1 MRLLRLPRYLPGER
15 GKVMNGIRAITLDFG
30 NTLVP
35 FSAGPMATVV
45 KLTAARAAGLVD
57 CSVDDFTAVWGEE
70 RQRQFDEDVPEG
82 READMD
88 IRVLRVLARL
98 RGRPQP
104 PPGVR
109 WDNSALARFST
120 PDEVRE
126 VLETYAEAF
135 VHTTPVPPEIG
146 PMLERLARSRPLA
159 VVSNWPLALSVE
171 RFLVAAGWRRH
182 LTAVVISQRVGVI
195 KPHSLIFAVA
205 AAELGV
211 ASGPAILHVGDDIGA
226 DVVGAQR
233 LGWKTAWV
241 RLKPE
246 DSPLPTAPPAPDA
259 RPDLTIDSVL
269 DLEAALS

>member
-1 MRLLRLPRYLPGER
+1 MER
-15 GKVMNGIRAITLDFG
+15 IRAISLDFG

-35 FSAGPMATVV
+35 FPSGPMATVV
-45 KLTAARAAGLVD
+45 ELTAERAAGMVG
-57 CSVDDFTAVWGEE
+57 CSAQDFIAAWGEE

-120 PDEVRE
+120 PDEIRE
-126 VLETYAEAF
+126 ILETYADTF
-135 VHTTPVPPEIG
+135 VLNTPVPPGIG
-146 PMLERLARSRPLA
+146 PLLERLSRTRQLA
-159 VVSNWPLALSVE
+159 VVSNWPLALAVE
-171 RFLVAAGWRRH
+171 KFLVAADWRTH

-211 ASGPAILHVGDDIGA
+211 ASGPAILHVGDDVGA
-226 DVVGAQR
+226 DVVGAQK
-233 LGWKTAWV
+233 LGWRTALV

-246 DSPLPTAPPAPDA
+246 DSPLPTAPPAPDV

-269 DLEAALS
+269 DLEAALT